1 MKVGLYALSVDLH
14 KKRWDINGSNDL
26 GTGHWTTTLKFTSI
40 PFEQCP
46 TAVGGPKEAQGV
58 A

>member
-26 GTGHWTTTLKFTSI
+26 GTEHWTATLISI
-40 PFEQCP
+40 ASRLNNAPLQL
-46 TAVGGPKEAQGV
+46 GGPKEAQGV